1 MYKIL
6 TASADTY
13 ITNKVLNNA
22 TRATDANMGNASTI
36 DIFKLYDESSFTGHP
51 KTYTDAGITLLHSVD
66 ELNVTSIPIELSR
79 GLVKFDLSDISSL
92 DPVPLTDFSCVL
104 KLYDVFGG
112 QTTPSNFSL
121 LAVPLS
127 LEFDEGAGRDVESFD
142 DLDVCNFLTAS
153 YSSGVETLWGTH
165 PEVDSNL
172 CFDIT
177 SEADIENISTYGA
190 TQEFETGQ
198 EDLSVDVTTAITAML
213 AGTITNNGFR
223 ISFIQSEEQDSKTRF
238 VKRFVS
244 RHSNDKNK
252 TPRLIIKYND
262 AATDATDVVTY
273 TNYQATILNL
283 KKEYKYTDKVRLHVF
298 VEDRNYN
305 LVESAKLPLA
315 NKGKLIGS
323 SDEDIGVEA
332 AILCYSITD
341 VTTGEVIIPFDSAA
355 TVVSYDLDEMYFVL
369 DTSSLSKGSAYSISF
384 RIYEDTSSPVDGVYD
399 LQYTIGDNINFKVV

>member
-13 ITNKVLNNA
+13 ITNKILNKSA
-22 TRATDANMGNASTI
+22 RATDANMGLASTI
-36 DIFKLYDESSFTGHP
+36 DIFKLYDESSFDGE
-51 KTYTDAGITLLHSVD
+51 S
-66 ELNVTSIPIELSR
+66 NPIELSR

-92 DPVPLTDFSCVL
+92 DPSVLDDFSCVL

-121 LAVPLS
+121 RVDPLAQS
-127 LEFDEGAGRDVESFD
+127 FDEGSGRDVESFD
-142 DLDVCNFLTAS
+142 DLDVCNFITSS
-153 YSSGVETLWGTH
+153 YASGVEEYFGYWDDTAT
-165 PEVDSNL
+165 PM
-172 CFDIT
+172 FDI
-177 SEADIENISTYGA
+177 SSLDDINTTVPLYSS

-213 AGTITNNGFR
+213 ATTITNNGFR
-223 ISFIQSEEQDSKTRF
+223 ISFIQSEEQDAKTRF

-262 AATDATDVVTY
+262 AATDTTDVVTY

-283 KKEYKYTDKVRLHVF
+283 QKEYKYTDKVRLHVF

-369 DTSSLSKGSAYSISF
+369 DTSSLSKGSAYNISF
-384 RIYEDTSSPVDGVYD
+384 RIYEDTSSPADGVYD
-399 LQYTIGDNINFKVV
+399 LQYTIGEDFNFKVV

>member
-13 ITNKVLNNA
+13 ITNKILNKSA
-22 TRATDANMGNASTI
+22 RATDANMGLASTI

-51 KTYTDAGITLLHSVD
+51 KTYTDAGVTLLHSID
-66 ELNVTSIPIELSR
+66 DLNVTSIPIELSR

-92 DPVPLTDFSCVL
+92 DPGTLTDFSCVL

-165 PEVDSNL
+165 TEVDSNL
-172 CFDIT
+172 CFNIA
-177 SEADIENISTYGA
+177 SVVDIEDISTYGA

-213 AGTITNNGFR
+213 AETITNNGFR
-223 ISFIQSEEQDSKTRF
+223 ISFIQSEEQDAKTRF

-262 AATDATDVVTY
+262 AAGTATDDVSY

-283 KKEYKYTDKVRLHVF
+283 QKEYKHSDKVRLHVF

-305 LVESAKLPLA
+305 VVESSKVPLQ

-323 SDEDIGVEA
+323 TDADIGVEA
-332 AILCYSITD
+332 AILCYSIID
-341 VTTGEVIIPFDSAA
+341 ANSGESIIPFDEDA
-355 TVVSYDLDEMYFVL
+355 TVVSYDADEMYFTL
-369 DTSSLSKGSAYSISF
+369 DTSSLLKGMSYNISF
-384 RIYEDTSSPVDGVYD
+384 RISDNPDVSGDYG
-399 LQYTIGDNINFKVV
+399 LQYTIGEDFNFKVV